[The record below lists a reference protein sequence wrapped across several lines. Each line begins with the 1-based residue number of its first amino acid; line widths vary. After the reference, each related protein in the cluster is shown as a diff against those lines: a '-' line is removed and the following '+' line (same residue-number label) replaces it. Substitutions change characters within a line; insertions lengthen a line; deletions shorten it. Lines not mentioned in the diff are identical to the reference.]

1 MDLWETCVRGS
12 VDLEPALANSSVLVH
27 QIDLFPLSQETRG
40 FYVDEII
47 IADTNIT
54 GDDRICSL

>member
-1 MDLWETCVRGS
+1 MHGS
-12 VDLEPALANSSVLVH
+12 MDLEPLLANSPVLVH
-27 QIDLFPLSQETRG
+27 QIDLFPLSQKTGG

-54 GDDRICSL
+54 GDY